1 MFRKMMRFVERFSEI
16 SRFHFGGTYIYIYIQ
31 THRRGG
37 GVTILGVRNLTF
49 RGQKGVQKGSKT
61 RKKGKKGP
69 PPSFWGFWVGFGVGK
84 SCGIEGS
91 KNTPTKSN

>member
-1 MFRKMMRFVERFSEI
+1 MFRKCLGFGVDFS
-16 SRFHFGGTYIYIYIQ
+16 FPFWGDIYIYIHTDTQ
-31 THRRGG
+31 EGG